1 LGSGANR
8 QLFSPYVLP
17 ELEKSYNAPV
27 VSLTAGAF
35 YMRDTTYQYGR
46 CLAAAATINITP
58 PKGIYHRMW
67 GAALHDRAHGVHQQL
82 ECNVLW
88 LRALDGSAE
97 LLMLSVDH
105 CLFWKDATNA
115 LKLALSN
122 ACGVDVDNILVYF
135 THTHAA
141 GLMDLSRKDLPGGDL
156 IAPYLAEIGHKV
168 GAKCQE
174 IKGGFVEA
182 WLCAGSGDCNLAT
195 NRDYYDVDGD
205 GYVCGFNPLK
215 DADST
220 LLTVK
225 VTNAEGDLLAVLSN
239 YACHPTTLAWDNK
252 LISPD
257 YIGSLR
263 KTMRHA
269 LGKIPVVFVQGA
281 SGDVGPREG
290 FVGDVKVAEQ
300 NGRQLGLSNL
310 SVVVG
315 MPKLPAK
322 FSYDGAVISGATIGT
337 WSYKGFSDSETQD
350 LSGFQRETRE
360 VILDYREDLGTVE
373 SVTQRIGQLESL
385 KNSESARDWTTVERR
400 DNRAL
405 LERERRKLTRLSTL
419 ESIEKYTYTIRS
431 WTIGEIVFLGLNGEF
446 YNCFQTQV
454 RAAVSDRAV
463 VVGTLADGSDCWY
476 LLDESSYG
484 KGLYQED
491 ASVIKQGGLET
502 IVAATVK
509 MLNLG

>member
-1 LGSGANR
+1 
-8 QLFSPYVLP
+8 
-17 ELEKSYNAPV
+17 
-27 VSLTAGAF
+27 
-35 YMRDTTYQYGR
+35 MRDTTYQYGR

-58 PKGIYHRMW
+58 PKDIYHRMW
-67 GAALHDRAHGVHQQL
+67 GAALHDRAQGVHQQL

-88 LRALDGSAE
+88 LRASDGSAE
-97 LLMLSVDH
+97 VLMLSVDH
-105 CLFWKDATNA
+105 CLFWKDATDA
-115 LKLALSN
+115 FKLAVSN
-122 ACGVDVDNILVYF
+122 ACGVHVDDIVVYF

-156 IAPYLAEIGHKV
+156 IAPYLKDIGNKV
-168 GAKCQE
+168 ASKCKELQA
-174 IKGGFVEA
+174 GLVEG
-182 WLCAGSGDCNLAT
+182 WLCAGSGDCTLAT
-195 NRDYYDVDGD
+195 NRDYYDVDRD

-215 DADST
+215 EADST

-269 LGKIPVVFVQGA
+269 LGKIPVVFIQGA

-290 FVGDVKVAEQ
+290 YVGDVKVAEQ

-310 SVVVG
+310 SVLAG
-315 MPKLPAK
+315 MPKVPAK
-322 FSYDGAVISGATIGT
+322 YSYDGAVISGATIGT
-337 WSYKGFSDSETQD
+337 WSYKDFSDSEIQD
-350 LSGFQRETRE
+350 LSGFQRERRDVLLE
-360 VILDYREDLGTVE
+360 YREDLGTVD
-373 SVTQRIGQLESL
+373 SVSARIDQLESL
-385 KNSESARDWTTVERR
+385 KSSEAAENWTTVEKR

-419 ESIEKYTYTIRS
+419 ESIEDYTYIIRC
-431 WTIGEIVFLGLNGEF
+431 WTIGEIVLLGLNGEL
-446 YNCFQTQV
+446 YNCYQTKV
-454 RAAVSDRAV
+454 REAVSDRAV

-502 IVAATVK
+502 LVAATVK